1 VLLAEAEPVD
11 WILSALLVLAWITFW
26 VVRRRVPVWFFVAA
40 VLLSILC
47 VPAGLIAGEA
57 ELRGSYCRPGDLC
70 SSMNEVHWWM
80 DSLLGLLTTVVLAF
94 FTPFVSTG
102 VEALQERRNRRPR

>member
-26 VVRRRVPVWFFVAA
+26 VVRRRVSVWFFVAA

-47 VPAGLIAGEA
+47 LPAGVIAGEA
-57 ELRGSYCRPGDLC
+57 ELRGISCSPDNLC
-70 SSMNEVHWWM
+70 FSMNEVHWWM
-80 DSLLGLLTTVVLAF
+80 DSLLGLLTAVVLAF
-94 FTPFVSTG
+94 FTPFVGTG
-102 VEALQERRNRRPR
+102 VEALHDRRNRLPR